1 MIFKPE
7 LKLPEVD
14 VQSANASLACY
25 WTVRVQKVF
34 HGPAIRSFFALETAS
49 CIWNALFTEL

>member
-49 CIWNALFTEL
+49 CI